1 MDSLFIKIVDG
12 QPVDNPVYESNLI
25 QVYGYVPPEYQPF
38 TRVQNTITTVTI
50 YQNLTDTYQEV
61 NGQWQDVW
69 VISEQTTEEK
79 AVTTAKINADGVAQQ
94 QALIANANTQIAN
107 LTAQGDTQG
116 VETWNTYLASLNAWV
131 MPPIN
136 PNWTQDTIN
145 YEFPNQ
151 PRLVTILNLGNGTG
165 TFVNIETVYQSPDG
179 TLLNST
185 CQATTQNFS
194 GWTPG
199 TTLPVTSIFGTFVAD
214 TPIFGYTSLAHYNYL
229 STGSS
234 SWVIPT

>member
-1 MDSLFIKIVDG
+1 MDPLFIKVVDG

-38 TRVQNTITTVTI
+38 TRVQQNVTPTI
-50 YQNLTDTYQEV
+50 YQKADDEYQNV

-69 VISEQTTEEK
+69 VLIEQTTEEK
-79 AVTTAKINADGVAQQ
+79 AVTTAKINANGVARQQ
-94 QALIANANTQIAN
+94 NLITNANAQIAT
-107 LTAQGDTQG
+107 LTAEGDTQG
-116 VETWNTYLASLNAWV
+116 VEVWNTYLASLNAWV

-136 PNWTQDTIN
+136 PNWTQSTIN
-145 YEFPNQ
+145 YGFPKQ
-151 PRLVTILNLGNGTG
+151 PKLVTIFNLGNGTG
-165 TFVNIETVYQSPDG
+165 TFVNGEQVYQSPTG
-179 TLLNST
+179 LLENAT
-185 CQATTQNFS
+185 CQATTQNLN

-199 TTLPVTSIFGTFVAD
+199 TALTVTNIVDTFVAD
-214 TPIFGYTSLAHYNYL
+214 TPIFGYTSFAHYNYL

>member
-1 MDSLFIKIVDG
+1 MDPLFIKVVDG
-12 QPVDNPVYESNLI
+12 QPIDNPVYESNLI
-25 QVYGYVPPEYQPF
+25 EVYGAVPPEYQPF
-38 TRVQNTITTVTI
+38 TRVQQNVTPTI
-50 YQNLTDTYQEV
+50 YQNADDEYQNV

-69 VISEQTTEEK
+69 VLIEQTTEEK

-94 QALIANANTQIAN
+94 QQRITNTNNQIAT
-107 LTAQGDTQG
+107 LTAEGDTQG
-116 VETWNTYLASLNAWV
+116 VEVWNSYLASLNAWV

-136 PNWTQDTIN
+136 PNWTQSAIN
-145 YEFPNQ
+145 YNFPKQ
-151 PRLVTILNLGNGTG
+151 PIKVTIFNLGNGTG
-165 TFVNIETVYQSPDG
+165 TFANVEQVYQAPDG
-179 TLLNST
+179 LYEHAT

-199 TTLPVTSIFGTFVAD
+199 TTLHVTSINGTFVAD
-214 TPIFGYTSLAHYNYL
+214 TPIFGLTSFAHYNYL

>member
-1 MDSLFIKIVDG
+1 MDLLFIKVVDN
-12 QPVDNPVYESNLI
+12 QPIDNPVYESNLI

-38 TRVQNTITTVTI
+38 TRVQQNVTPLI
-50 YQNLTDTYQEV
+50 YENVTDTYQAV
-61 NGQWQDVW
+61 DGQWQDVW

-94 QALIANANTQIAN
+94 QNLITNANTKIAI
-107 LTAQGDTQG
+107 LTAEGDTQG

-136 PNWTQDTIN
+136 PNWTQGTIN
-145 YEFPNQ
+145 YGFPKQ
-151 PRLVTILNLGNGTG
+151 PRLVTIFNLGNGTG
-165 TFVNIETVYQSPDG
+165 TFANIEQIYQAPDG
-179 TLLNST
+179 LYEHAT
-185 CQATTQNFS
+185 CQATTQNFN

-199 TTLPVTSIFGTFVAD
+199 TTLPVINIYGTFVAN
-214 TPIFGYTSLAHYNYL
+214 TPIFGYTSFAHYNYL

>member
-1 MDSLFIKIVDG
+1 MDPLFLKVVDG

-38 TRVQNTITTVTI
+38 TRVQQNVTPTI
-50 YQNLTDTYQEV
+50 YQNADDEYQNV

-69 VISEQTTEEK
+69 VLIEQTTEEK
-79 AVTTAKINADGVAQQ
+79 AVTTAKINADGVTQQ
-94 QALIANANTQIAN
+94 QQKITNANTQIAT
-107 LTAQGDTQG
+107 LTAEGDAQG
-116 VETWNTYLASLNAWV
+116 VEVWNAYLVNLNAWV

-136 PNWTQDTIN
+136 PNWTQSTIN
-145 YEFPNQ
+145 YGFPKQ
-151 PRLVTILNLGNGTG
+151 PIKVTNFNLGNGTG
-165 TFVNIETVYQSPDG
+165 TFVNNEQVYQSPNG
-179 TLLNST
+179 LYENVT

-199 TTLPVTSIFGTFVAD
+199 TTLPVAYIYGTFEVD
-214 TPIFGYTSLAHYNYL
+214 KPIFGYTSFAHYNYL
-229 STGSS
+229 STGSP

>member
-1 MDSLFIKIVDG
+1 MDPLFIKVVDG
-12 QPVDNPVYESNLI
+12 QPVDNPVYQSNLI

-38 TRVQNTITTVTI
+38 TRVQQNVTPLI
-50 YQNLTDTYQEV
+50 YQNVTDTYQDV

-79 AVTTAKINADGVAQQ
+79 AATTAQINANGVAQQ
-94 QALIANANTQIAN
+94 QQLITNANTQIAT
-107 LTAQGDTQG
+107 LTAEGDTQG
-116 VETWNTYLASLNAWV
+116 VETWQAYLVTLNAWT

-136 PNWTQDTIN
+136 PNWTQSTIN
-145 YEFPNQ
+145 YGFPKQ
-151 PRLVTILNLGNGTG
+151 PRKVTIFNLGNGTG
-165 TFVNIETVYQSPDG
+165 TFANVEQVYQAPDG
-179 TLLNST
+179 LYENAT

-199 TTLPVTSIFGTFVAD
+199 TTLPVTNIFGTFVAD
-214 TPIFGYTSLAHYNYL
+214 TPIFGYTSFAHYNYL

>member
-1 MDSLFIKIVDG
+1 MDSLFLKVVDN
-12 QPVDNPVYESNLI
+12 QPIDNPVYESNLI
-25 QVYGYVPPEYQPF
+25 QVYGYVPSEYQPF
-38 TRVQNTITTVTI
+38 TRIQQNVTPLI
-50 YQNLTDTYQEV
+50 YENVTDTYQAV
-61 NGQWQDVW
+61 DGQWQDVW

-79 AVTTAKINADGVAQQ
+79 AATTAKIKADGTAQQ
-94 QALIANANTQIAN
+94 QALIENSNTQIAN
-107 LTAQGDTQG
+107 LTAKGDTQG
-116 VETWNTYLASLNAWV
+116 VETWQTYLVNINAWV

-145 YEFPNQ
+145 YGFPKQ
-151 PRLVTILNLGNGTG
+151 PKLITIFNLGNGTG
-165 TFVNIETVYQSPDG
+165 TFANIEQVYQAPDG
-179 TLLNST
+179 LYEHAT

-199 TTLPVTSIFGTFVAD
+199 ATLSVTNIFGTFAAD
-214 TPIFGYTSLAHYNYL
+214 KSIFGSISLANYNYL

>member
-1 MDSLFIKIVDG
+1 MDPLFIKVVDG

-25 QVYGYVPPEYQPF
+25 QVYGYVPSEYQPF
-38 TRVQNTITTVTI
+38 TRVQQNVIPTI
-50 YQNLTDTYQEV
+50 YQNVDDEYQNV

-79 AVTTAKINADGVAQQ
+79 TVTTAKINADGVAQQ
-94 QALIANANTQIAN
+94 QSLIFSANTQIAT
-107 LTAQGDTQG
+107 LTSEGDTQG
-116 VETWNTYLASLNAWV
+116 VETWQAYLVTLNAWT

-136 PNWTQDTIN
+136 PNWTQSTIN
-145 YEFPNQ
+145 YEFPKQ
-151 PRLVTILNLGNGTG
+151 PKKVTIFNLGNGTG
-165 TFVNIETVYQSPDG
+165 TFANIEQVYQSPDG
-179 TLLNST
+179 LLENAT
-185 CQATTQNFS
+185 CSATTQNFS

-199 TTLPVTSIFGTFVAD
+199 TTLPVAGIFGTFVAN
-214 TPIFGYTSLAHYNYL
+214 TPIFGYTSFAHYNYL